1 MSDTQRAALADLPD
15 DVADVLR
22 PHIAEDQATLDAIGV
37 AIAFKREEAKTA
49 RSTSGIETTW
59 KDAEEAYIGIDDANR
74 HEFQDARWSKPMSSD
89 GPVTTGRMPQNRDH
103 RSTAFVRIT
112 ARYVDAGAAKLS
124 EILLPPDDKAFSFSE
139 MPVPELIKAKEDR
152 SQVYHEGLGVP

>member
-74 HEFQDARWSKPMSSD
+74 HEFQDARWSKPMSVE
-89 GPVTTGRMPQNRDH
+89 GPVATGRRPRAVDH
-103 RSTAFVRIT
+103 RSTASVRLT
-112 ARYVDAGAAKLS
+112 ARYVDVGAAKVS
-124 EILLPPDDKAFSFSE
+124 EILLPADDKAFSFTE
-139 MPVPELIKAKEDR
+139 TPVPD
-152 SQVYHEGLGVP
+152 